1 MCELL
6 SSYDYD
12 CCYAVDVGLGSTII
26 IFVRRKLTDLLV
38 LWVELQQAQAQ
49 DGEKEMYSERKLT
62 P

>member
-6 SSYDYD
+6 SSYDYG
-12 CCYAVDVGLGSTII
+12 CCYDVDVSLGSIII

-49 DGEKEMYSERKLT
+49 DGEKRCIPKGS
-62 P
+62 